1 CRLDP
6 TQMEVALLNVLINAR
21 DAMSGKGT
29 VKIHTSNEDLTSED
43 RAIQLGVKPGLY
55 VCIAVTDN
63 GPGIPADILPRVM
76 DPFFTTKDE
85 GKGTGL

>member
-1 CRLDP
+1 
-6 TQMEVALLNVLINAR
+6 
-21 DAMSGKGT
+21 
-29 VKIHTSNEDLTSED
+29 
-43 RAIQLGVKPGLY
+43 GLY

-85 GKGTGL
+85 GKGTGLGLSMVYGFVKQSGGSVRIVASAERGTTVSIYFPATQDQVGGAF